1 MKKLSFLVVAGAMMA
16 FASCGNNEA
25 TENATAGPDMSVSTE
40 NATDNATATE
50 APATEAAPAAKTE
63 AKTK

>member
-25 TENATAGPDMSVSTE
+25 TENATAPEMSVSTE
-40 NATDNATATE
+40 NASDNATATE

>member
-1 MKKLSFLVVAGAMMA
+1 MMA

-25 TENATAGPDMSVSTE
+25 TENATAPEMSVSTE

-50 APATEAAPAAKTE
+50 APATEAPATE
-63 AKTK
+63 TKSK

>member
-25 TENATAGPDMSVSTE
+25 TENATAPEMSVSTE

-50 APATEAAPAAKTE
+50 APVAAPAAE
-63 AKTK
+63 AHK